1 MFAPLARRFLEFA
14 ADYHL
19 DFLGTQEAV
28 DSDIMTLSDCEKKG
42 IADGRLQQQEALP
55 VQHFDDTEGDRG
67 RGG

>member
-1 MFAPLARRFLEFA
+1 
-14 ADYHL
+14 
-19 DFLGTQEAV
+19 
-28 DSDIMTLSDCEKKG
+28 MTLSDCEKKG